1 MAYTMATLQAINFG
15 IDTGYA
21 ASSAGRKPKRADGEA
36 IADHI
41 TDVVDGDAV
50 ILSSI

>member
-21 ASSAGRKPKRADGEA
+21 ASSAGQKSKRADGGT

-41 TDVVDGDAV
+41 ADVVDGDV
-50 ILSSI
+50 VMLSSV

>member
-1 MAYTMATLQAINFG
+1 MATLQAIQFG
-15 IDTGYA
+15 TGYA
-21 ASSAGRKPKRADGEA
+21 GSCAGRKPKRADGEA

>member
-1 MAYTMATLQAINFG
+1 MAMLQAIHFG

-41 TDVVDGDAV
+41 TDVLAV
-50 ILSSI
+50 GNQGKNVRIP